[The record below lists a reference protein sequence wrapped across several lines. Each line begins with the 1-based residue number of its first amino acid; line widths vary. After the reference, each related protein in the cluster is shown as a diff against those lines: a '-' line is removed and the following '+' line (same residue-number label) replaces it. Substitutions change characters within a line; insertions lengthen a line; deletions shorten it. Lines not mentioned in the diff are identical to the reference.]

1 MPPGWRPGSA
11 SPALPGPPRRAPQS
25 PLSALATPLQAKQT
39 KKPLWALVWDNGAGR
54 TPGMKPS
61 WPDTKTRLPVFI
73 ACEYGPTAPGA
84 LSVLTTCR
92 PAQQRYT
99 TPE

>member
-1 MPPGWRPGSA
+1 MTCSA
-11 SPALPGPPRRAPQS
+11 WPSTSGAAKS
-25 PLSALATPLQAKQT
+25 FVCASIPLQAKQT
-39 KKPLWALVWDNGAGR
+39 SQTPLWALVWDNGAGR

-92 PAQQRYT
+92 PAQQR
-99 TPE
+99 